1 MLLSRLKSL
10 RFEDEVLFICL
21 NPVTSSLPW
30 FRLASPALGSNPL
43 SDHATWWVF
52 VVAFETEIFKLV
64 IESKPQREQM
74 KAAITALSKRIAAVE
89 EHLGRDPS
97 GSRGSCGWSK
107 RACMGGGTAFGSA
120 DGRKE
125 VGATKMWLGGDLLV
139 VTSTQ
144 K

>member
-1 MLLSRLKSL
+1 
-10 RFEDEVLFICL
+10 
-21 NPVTSSLPW
+21 
-30 FRLASPALGSNPL
+30 
-43 SDHATWWVF
+43 
-52 VVAFETEIFKLV
+52 IFKLV

-125 VGATKMWLGGDLLV
+125 ELDKKTGHDLGAEFD
-139 VTSTQ
+139 
-144 K
+144 